1 MKKNLLSVII
11 LALLV
16 ANIVLTSIMMVS
28 VMGTMKKSSKLIDG
42 ISSALALEVNESG
55 AAGAEAESAVAMED
69 LVVYKIE
76 DEMTIPLAKGD
87 DGESHFCLVSVSL
100 SLNSKAEDYEKYG
113 TTIAD
118 KEDLIKGEINAVI
131 GSHTLEEAAGNQD
144 ILREEILEK
153 IRQMYNSDFV
163 YNVVFREIV
172 FQ

>member
-16 ANIVLTSIMMVS
+16 VNIVLTSIMMVS

-76 DEMTIPLAKGD
+76 D
-87 DGESHFCLVSVSL
+87 
-100 SLNSKAEDYEKYG
+100 
-113 TTIAD
+113 
-118 KEDLIKGEINAVI
+118 
-131 GSHTLEEAAGNQD
+131 
-144 ILREEILEK
+144 
-153 IRQMYNSDFV
+153 
-163 YNVVFREIV
+163 
-172 FQ
+172 